1 MTARSLHEI
10 IGGKANQY
18 GISRNRAR
26 RDSFPKGSCEARFWR
41 PVSKRQMGPAMVAA
55 EGYDRQHKQP
65 GKRNGPLGHIGLEV
79 LRALYRTVC
88 HRSGRLEPSIDY
100 LMAKLRRSRD
110 AIVRALKALRDH
122 GFLDWIRRTEPIP
135 EAEGA
140 GPRIRQISNAYRL
153 CIPAFARVIV
163 ERIVSPAPMPVDVVQ
178 YLEQRSSDQAEM
190 VAQLPLREAVG
201 FGVRNNA
208 LAAALARLADAL
220 DENERESA

>member
-10 IGGKANQY
+10 IGKTSLY
-18 GISRNRAR
+18 GVSRNRVR
-26 RDSFPKGSCEARFWR
+26 RDSFLKGSCEARFWR

-55 EGYDRQHKQP
+55 EGYDRQHKQS
-65 GKRNGPLGHIGLEV
+65 GKRNGPLGHVGLEV
-79 LRALYRTVC
+79 LRALYRIVC

-100 LMAKLRRSRD
+100 LMGKLRRSRD
-110 AIVRALKALRDH
+110 AIVRALKALKDH

-140 GPRIRQISNAYRL
+140 GPRIRQVSNAYRL

-163 ERIVSPAPMPVDVVQ
+163 ERIIGPTPVPADVVQ
-178 YLEQRSSDQAEM
+178 HFEQRRAEQAVM
-190 VAQLPLREAVG
+190 VAQLPLREAVA
-201 FGVRNNA
+201 FSVSNEA

-220 DENERESA
+220 EDNGRESA

>member
-10 IGGKANQY
+10 IGKTSLY
-18 GISRNRAR
+18 GVSRNRVR
-26 RDSFPKGSCEARFWR
+26 RDSFLKGSCEARFWR

-65 GKRNGPLGHIGLEV
+65 GKRNGPLGHVGLEV
-79 LRALYRTVC
+79 LRALYRIVC

-100 LMAKLRRSRD
+100 LVGKLRRSRD
-110 AIVRALKALRDH
+110 AIVRALKALKDH
-122 GFLDWIRRTEPIP
+122 GFLDWIRRTEPIF

-140 GPRIRQISNAYRL
+140 GPRIRQVSNAYRL

-163 ERIVSPAPMPVDVVQ
+163 ERIIGPAPVPADAVQ
-178 YLEQRSSDQAEM
+178 HFEQRRAEQAMM

-201 FGVRNNA
+201 FSVSNEA
-208 LAAALARLADAL
+208 LAVALARLADAL
-220 DENERESA
+220 EGNERESA

>member
-10 IGGKANQY
+10 IGKTSLY
-18 GISRNRAR
+18 GVSRNRVR
-26 RDSFPKGSCEARFWR
+26 RDSFLKGSCEARFWR

-65 GKRNGPLGHIGLEV
+65 GKRNGPLGHVGLEV
-79 LRALYRTVC
+79 LRALYRIVC

-100 LMAKLRRSRD
+100 LVGKLRRSRD
-110 AIVRALKALRDH
+110 AIVRALKALKDH
-122 GFLDWIRRTEPIP
+122 GFLDWIRRTEPIF

-140 GPRIRQISNAYRL
+140 GPRIRQVSNAYRL

-163 ERIVSPAPMPVDVVQ
+163 ERIIGPAPVPADAVQ
-178 YLEQRSSDQAEM
+178 HFEQRRAEQAMM

-201 FGVRNNA
+201 FSVSNEA

-220 DENERESA
+220 EENERESA

>member
-10 IGGKANQY
+10 IGKTSLY
-18 GISRNRAR
+18 GVSRNRVR
-26 RDSFPKGSCEARFWR
+26 RDSFLKGSCEARFWR

-55 EGYDRQHKQP
+55 EGYDRQHKQS
-65 GKRNGPLGHIGLEV
+65 GKRNGPLGHVGLEV
-79 LRALYRTVC
+79 LRALYRIVC

-100 LMAKLRRSRD
+100 LMGKLRRSRD
-110 AIVRALKALRDH
+110 AIVRALKALKDH

-140 GPRIRQISNAYRL
+140 GPRIRQVSNAYRL

-163 ERIVSPAPMPVDVVQ
+163 ERIIGSAPVPADVVQ
-178 YLEQRSSDQAEM
+178 HFEQRRAEQAMM

-201 FGVRNNA
+201 FSVSNEA

-220 DENERESA
+220 EENERESA

>member
-10 IGGKANQY
+10 IGKTSLY
-18 GISRNRAR
+18 DVSRNRVR
-26 RDSFPKGSCEARFWR
+26 RDSFLKGSCEARFWR

-65 GKRNGPLGHIGLEV
+65 GKRNGPLGHVGLEV
-79 LRALYRTVC
+79 LRALYRIVC

-100 LMAKLRRSRD
+100 LMGKLRRSRD
-110 AIVRALKALRDH
+110 AIVRALKALKDH

-140 GPRIRQISNAYRL
+140 GPRIRQVSNAYRL

-163 ERIVSPAPMPVDVVQ
+163 ERIIGPAPVPADVVQ
-178 YLEQRSSDQAEM
+178 HFEQRRAEQAVM
-190 VAQLPLREAVG
+190 VAQLPLREAVA
-201 FGVRNNA
+201 FSVSNEA

-220 DENERESA
+220 EENERESA

>member
-100 LMAKLRRSRD
+100 LMGKLRRSRD
-110 AIVRALKALRDH
+110 AVVRALKALRDH

-178 YLEQRSSDQAEM
+178 DLEQRSSDQAEM

>member
-10 IGGKANQY
+10 IGGKASQH
-18 GISRNRAR
+18 GLSRNRVR
-26 RDSFPKGSCEARFWR
+26 RDSRPKGSCEARLWR
-41 PVSKRQMGPAMVAA
+41 PVSKRQMGHAMIAA

-65 GKRNGPLGHIGLEV
+65 GKRNGPLGHVGLEV
-79 LRALYRTVC
+79 LRALYRIVC

-100 LMAKLRRSRD
+100 LMGKLRRSRD
-110 AIVRALKALRDH
+110 AIVRALKALKDH
-122 GFLDWIRRTEPIP
+122 GFLDWVRRTERIP

-163 ERIVSPAPMPVDVVQ
+163 ERIIGPAPMPADVVQ
-178 YLEQRSSDQAEM
+178 HLEQHHTEQAEM
-190 VAQLPLREAVG
+190 VAELPLREAV
-201 FGVRNNA
+201 VVSVHNEA

-220 DENERESA
+220 EENERESA

>member
-10 IGGKANQY
+10 IGKTSLY
-18 GISRNRAR
+18 GVSRNRVR
-26 RDSFPKGSCEARFWR
+26 RDSFLKGSCEARFWR

-65 GKRNGPLGHIGLEV
+65 GKRNGPLGHVGLEV
-79 LRALYRTVC
+79 LRALYRIVC

-100 LMAKLRRSRD
+100 LMGKLRRSRD
-110 AIVRALKALRDH
+110 AIVRALKALKDH
-122 GFLDWIRRTEPIP
+122 GFLDWIRRTEPIF
-135 EAEGA
+135 EAVGA
-140 GPRIRQISNAYRL
+140 GPRIRQVSNAYRL

-163 ERIVSPAPMPVDVVQ
+163 ERIIGPAPVPADAVQ
-178 YLEQRSSDQAEM
+178 HFEQRRAEQAMM

-201 FGVRNNA
+201 FSVSNEA

-220 DENERESA
+220 EENERESA

>member
-10 IGGKANQY
+10 IGGKASQH
-18 GISRNRAR
+18 GLSRNRVR
-26 RDSFPKGSCEARFWR
+26 RDSRPKGSCEARLWR
-41 PVSKRQMGPAMVAA
+41 PVSKRQMGPAMIAA

-65 GKRNGPLGHIGLEV
+65 GKRNGPLGHVGLEV
-79 LRALYRTVC
+79 LRALYRIVC

-100 LMAKLRRSRD
+100 LMGKLRRSRD
-110 AIVRALKALRDH
+110 AIVRALKALKDH

-135 EAEGA
+135 KAEGA

-153 CIPAFARVIV
+153 CIPTFARVIV
-163 ERIVSPAPMPVDVVQ
+163 ERIIGPAPVPADVVQ
-178 YLEQRSSDQAEM
+178 ALEQHHIELAEM

-201 FGVRNNA
+201 VSVQNEA

-220 DENERESA
+220 EENERESA

>member
-10 IGGKANQY
+10 IGKTSLY
-18 GISRNRAR
+18 GVSRNRVR
-26 RDSFPKGSCEARFWR
+26 RDSFLKGSCEARFWR

-65 GKRNGPLGHIGLEV
+65 GKRNGPLGHVGLEV
-79 LRALYRTVC
+79 LRALYRIVC

-100 LMAKLRRSRD
+100 LVGKLRRSRD
-110 AIVRALKALRDH
+110 AIVRALKALKDH

-140 GPRIRQISNAYRL
+140 GPRIRQVSNAYRL

-163 ERIVSPAPMPVDVVQ
+163 ERIIGPAPVPADAVQ
-178 YLEQRSSDQAEM
+178 HFEQRRAEQAMM

-201 FGVRNNA
+201 FSVSNEA

-220 DENERESA
+220 EGNERESA

>member
-1 MTARSLHEI
+1 MIARSLHEI
-10 IGGKANQY
+10 IAGKASQY
-18 GISRNRAR
+18 GSSRNRVR

-41 PVSKRQMGPAMVAA
+41 PLSKRQMGPAMIAA

-65 GKRNGPLGHIGLEV
+65 GKRNGPLGHVGLEV
-79 LRALYRTVC
+79 LRALYRIVC

-100 LMAKLRRSRD
+100 LMGKLRRSRD

-163 ERIVSPAPMPVDVVQ
+163 ERIVGPAPMPADMVQ
-178 YLEQRSSDQAEM
+178 HLEQARTEQAEM
-190 VAQLPLREAVG
+190 VAELPLREAVG
-201 FGVRNNA
+201 FRVRNNA